1 MGLRSMTGYGVGE
14 STSKGML
21 VAVELGSVNRKQL
34 DVNLSLPRSLAPLE
48 ARCYEVIHKHF
59 SRGRITGTVRISG
72 RDGVDT
78 MDVKIN
84 TGVARKYLRE
94 IRKTAEE
101 LRIERKDADM
111 NFLLQLPD
119 VISIRRYSDDPG
131 AIWPVLERA
140 LSLAVKELAATRRT
154 EGRELEKD
162 ISRRTEKLEEIVA
175 AIEQR
180 APANRRQQKES
191 LNRKM
196 NDLGLRSSNDDS
208 DVIRQLAA
216 YAERFSVDEEIVRLK
231 SHLKQF
237 RSLLR
242 SKPPVGKKMD
252 FVCQELLREMNTIG
266 SKASDTKICK
276 LVIDCK
282 AELDSVKEQVQN
294 VE

>member
-1 MGLRSMTGYGVGE
+1 MGLRSMTGYGNGE
-14 STSKGML
+14 CMLKGVR

-34 DVNLSLPRSLAPLE
+34 DINLSLPRSLAPLE
-48 ARCYEVIHKHF
+48 ARCYEIIHQHF
-59 SRGRITGTVRISG
+59 SRGRIIGNIRISG
-72 RDGVDT
+72 SDGVDVR
-78 MDVKIN
+78 DVKIN

-94 IRKTAEE
+94 IRKTAED
-101 LRIERKDADM
+101 LQIETKSTDM
-111 NFLLQLPD
+111 AFLLQLPD
-119 VISIRRYSDDPG
+119 VIAITRHSDVPG
-131 AIWPVLERA
+131 SIWPVLERA
-140 LSLAVKELAATRRT
+140 LRLAVKELVATRRV

-162 ISRRTEKLEEIVA
+162 ISRRTEKLGQLVSSIK
-175 AIEQR
+175 QR
-180 APANRRQQKES
+180 APVNIRRQKEA

-196 NDLGLRSSNDDS
+196 KDLGLNVSNRDPE
-208 DVIRQLAA
+208 VMRQLASF
-216 YAERFSVDEEIVRLK
+216 AERFSVDEEIVRLD

-237 RSLLR
+237 KSLLR

-252 FVCQELLREMNTIG
+252 FVCQELLREMNTVG